1 MIVYLLIGLSWVL
14 VGLAL
19 LVLRLLK
26 EREPERQWRL
36 LLVAAVAPFA
46 LFQVVR
52 VCSALAGEAIMR
64 VPLLGSAWPLALL
77 TGGGAVIAGVRS
89 LIVLRRQRALLA
101 VCQPPPRGVAETLG
115 DRLGRLSQAAGLRQ
129 PPRLLVFPGRAHVC
143 ALGWR
148 RPTIVLSED
157 LLTALGAEELEGI
170 LAHELAHLRQRD
182 YLLNWLGLIAR
193 SALFYL
199 PPSSL
204 GWRVLSEVR
213 ERRADRLAVHYTG
226 NPLALAAALIKV
238 WQLWPARSAPAGAL
252 GFLERS
258 GNLEARVRRLIE
270 PDPPSRPVW
279 RASLSAGLLLA
290 GLAFVHATVEGG
302 THFLARVSPDVA
314 ALERC
319 CDPAPSP
326 VPHCVAPRRIFLSCP
341 TTGGSSSHGTA
352 RAWMSSLTG

>member
-1 MIVYLLIGLSWVL
+1 MILYLLIGLSWVL

-19 LVLRLLK
+19 LVLRLVK

-46 LFQVVR
+46 LFPVVR

-64 VPLLGSAWPLALL
+64 VPLLGSTVPLVLL
-77 TGGGAVIAGVRS
+77 TGGGAIIAVVRS
-89 LIVLRRQRALLA
+89 LIVLRRHRTLLA
-101 VCQPPPRGVAETLG
+101 ACQPPTGALAETLG
-115 DRLGRLSQAAGLRQ
+115 DRLGRLSQAAGLRR
-129 PPRLLVFPGRAHVC
+129 PPRLVVLPGGAHVC

-148 RPTIVLSED
+148 RPTIVLSQE
-157 LLTALGAEELEGI
+157 LLTTLGAEELEGI

-182 YLLNWLGLIAR
+182 YLLNWLGLLAR

-213 ERRADRLAVHYTG
+213 ERRADRLAVRYTG

-238 WQLWPARSAPAGAL
+238 WRLWPARLAPVGAL

-270 PDPPSRPVW
+270 PDPPSRPAW
-279 RASLSAGLLLA
+279 RASLSAGFVLA
-290 GLAFVHATVEGG
+290 GLVFVHVTVEGG
-302 THFLARVSPDVA
+302 AHFLARLSPEVA
-314 ALERC
+314 ALEQC

-326 VPHCVAPRRIFLSCP
+326 VPHCVAPRRIFLGCP
-341 TTGGSSSHGTA
+341 TTGGSRDGTA
-352 RAWMSSLTG
+352 RVWMS